1 MDMTEMLVDRLREIA
16 MGVDF
21 PVRRALNQAADWLE
35 NQRIEILALSQ
46 IAEKQTNMNQS
57 AAELALELDNVTAE
71 RDALL
76 DEIRGMCN
84 LCKHF
89 FDGVGDSVCS
99 KCDWDKNW
107 EWRGL
112 EGKDG

>member
-1 MDMTEMLVDRLREIA
+1 MACYEDL
-16 MGVDF
+16 
-21 PVRRALNQAADWLE
+21 RALYAATAKERDELR
-35 NQRIEILALSQ
+35 RIV
-46 IAEKQTNMNQS
+46 EKQSRMNRVLTNT
-57 AAELALELDNVTAE
+57 ALALDNVTAQ

-84 LCKHF
+84 LCKHYASG
-89 FDGVGDSVCS
+89 DGDAACPMCAWDSRF
-99 KCDWDKNW
+99 